1 MAATGAT
8 AVALAPFTRP
18 RIQPDVVARSPPTT
32 GVRFA
37 SHPPTLPRTS
47 IHLNEASLAE
57 PIDHCE
63 LDIALKTAQRI
74 IAALEALVARAE
86 LARTDGGDRVVH
98 LEIGAEDAALARQ
111 VARLSRVR

>member
-37 SHPPTLPRTS
+37 SHTPSLPTKDLDPSQRSVSDHRKHPCPRALTGPPSPTPECVLRFFQ
-47 IHLNEASLAE
+47 N
-57 PIDHCE
+57 
-63 LDIALKTAQRI
+63 
-74 IAALEALVARAE
+74 RAGN
-86 LARTDGGDRVVH
+86 RPG
-98 LEIGAEDAALARQ
+98 
-111 VARLSRVR
+111 RLHWFTRPPS